1 MVIGIIEDDKL
12 LRKALDTSLK
22 NQGYTTILAA
32 SRKEA
37 IKNIDSSVD
46 LLIVDIGLPD
56 GDGINLYQELQKNGK
71 IPAIFLTAK
80 DDEKDML
87 KAFDTGA
94 DDYVVKPFSIKVLLK
109 RIEVVLKRKSNENT
123 FMCGQVI
130 LYSDRK
136 QVFVGETE
144 IFLTVKEYQL
154 LEYLIMNQ
162 NQVLTKEMLSVMY
175 LEWDIEWEISMV
187 VAISTVLLIGFIL
200 GGSTVYLVE
209 NHLRAKEMNKI
220 YKLTESLINGNELD
234 GSDIG
239 KETLYSK
246 TTNQLIRLQEM
257 LEGRRK
263 EAEKSQYEIQ
273 KLISEIAHQ
282 LRTPLSNIKNY
293 TELLQES
300 LNETQEVLNAEYMK
314 DLRTSEEQ
322 LCFLVESFIK
332 TARLE
337 QGIIQVHMQ
346 KENLVETILNA
357 LGQIQK
363 KAEEKEIFFQV
374 ELPEKIICEHDKNW
388 MCEAFYNVFDNAVKY
403 SKNNSTINITMK
415 QTEMFYKI
423 QVRDYGIGIRDGE
436 ENKIFQRF
444 YRGEQARGQEGC
456 GIGLYLSREIVLL
469 QKGMMKAKQMK
480 PGLLI
485 EVNLPVET
493 VHMQLVRS
501 L

>member
-1 MVIGIIEDDKL
+1 MAV
-12 LRKALDTSLK
+12 
-22 NQGYTTILAA
+22 
-32 SRKEA
+32 
-37 IKNIDSSVD
+37 
-46 LLIVDIGLPD
+46 
-56 GDGINLYQELQKNGK
+56 
-71 IPAIFLTAK
+71 AIF
-80 DDEKDML
+80 
-87 KAFDTGA
+87 
-94 DDYVVKPFSIKVLLK
+94 IVLL
-109 RIEVVLKRKSNENT
+109 T
-123 FMCGQVI
+123 
-130 LYSDRK
+130 
-136 QVFVGETE
+136 
-144 IFLTVKEYQL
+144 
-154 LEYLIMNQ
+154 
-162 NQVLTKEMLSVMY
+162 
-175 LEWDIEWEISMV
+175 
-187 VAISTVLLIGFIL
+187 GFIL
-200 GGSTVYLVE
+200 GGSAVYLVE
-209 NHLRAKEMNKI
+209 NHFRTKEMNKI
-220 YKLTESLINGNELD
+220 YKLTESLINGKDLD
-234 GSDIG
+234 DSDIG

-246 TTNQLIRLQEM
+246 TANQLIRLQEM

-293 TELLQES
+293 TELLQET
-300 LNETQEVLNAEYMK
+300 LNTEYIK

-363 KAEEKEIFFQV
+363 KAEDKDIFFQV

-403 SKNNSTINITMK
+403 SKNNSVIDITMK

-423 QVRDYGIGIRDGE
+423 QVRDYGIGIKDGE

-469 QKGMMKAKQMK
+469 QKGIMKAKQMK

-485 EVNLPVET
+485 EINLP
-493 VHMQLVRS
+493 L
-501 L
+501 

>member
-1 MVIGIIEDDKL
+1 
-12 LRKALDTSLK
+12 
-22 NQGYTTILAA
+22 
-32 SRKEA
+32 
-37 IKNIDSSVD
+37 
-46 LLIVDIGLPD
+46 
-56 GDGINLYQELQKNGK
+56 
-71 IPAIFLTAK
+71 
-80 DDEKDML
+80 
-87 KAFDTGA
+87 
-94 DDYVVKPFSIKVLLK
+94 
-109 RIEVVLKRKSNENT
+109 
-123 FMCGQVI
+123 
-130 LYSDRK
+130 
-136 QVFVGETE
+136 
-144 IFLTVKEYQL
+144 
-154 LEYLIMNQ
+154 
-162 NQVLTKEMLSVMY
+162 MY
-175 LEWDIEWEISMV
+175 LEWDIEWEISM
-187 VAISTVLLIGFIL
+187 AIAIFTVLLIGFIL

-209 NHLRAKEMNKI
+209 NHLRTNEMNKI

-239 KETLYSK
+239 KETIYSK
-246 TTNQLIRLQEM
+246 TTNQLIRLQEI

-263 EAEKSQYEIQ
+263 EAEKSKYEIQ

-282 LRTPLSNIKNY
+282 LRTPLANIKNY

-300 LNETQEVLNAEYMK
+300 LNETQKTLNTEYIK

-337 QGIIQVHMQ
+337 QGIIQVHTQ

-363 KAEEKEIFFQV
+363 KAEEKDIYFQV

-388 MCEAFYNVFDNAVKY
+388 MCEALYNVFDNAVKY
-403 SKNNSTINITMK
+403 SKSNSTINITMK

-423 QVRDYGIGIRDGE
+423 LIRDYGIGIRDGE

-444 YRGEQARGQEGC
+444 YRSEQARGQEGC

-485 EVNLPVET
+485 EVNLPV
-493 VHMQLVRS
+493 
-501 L
+501 

>member
-1 MVIGIIEDDKL
+1 MAV
-12 LRKALDTSLK
+12 
-22 NQGYTTILAA
+22 
-32 SRKEA
+32 
-37 IKNIDSSVD
+37 
-46 LLIVDIGLPD
+46 
-56 GDGINLYQELQKNGK
+56 
-71 IPAIFLTAK
+71 AIF
-80 DDEKDML
+80 
-87 KAFDTGA
+87 
-94 DDYVVKPFSIKVLLK
+94 IVLL
-109 RIEVVLKRKSNENT
+109 T
-123 FMCGQVI
+123 
-130 LYSDRK
+130 
-136 QVFVGETE
+136 
-144 IFLTVKEYQL
+144 
-154 LEYLIMNQ
+154 
-162 NQVLTKEMLSVMY
+162 
-175 LEWDIEWEISMV
+175 
-187 VAISTVLLIGFIL
+187 GFIL
-200 GGSTVYLVE
+200 GGSAVYLVE
-209 NHLRAKEMNKI
+209 NHFRTKEMNKI
-220 YKLTESLINGNELD
+220 YKLTESLINGKDLD
-234 GSDIG
+234 DSDIG

-246 TTNQLIRLQEM
+246 TANQLIRLQEM

-293 TELLQES
+293 TELLQET
-300 LNETQEVLNAEYMK
+300 LNTEYIK

-363 KAEEKEIFFQV
+363 KAEDKDIFFQV

-403 SKNNSTINITMK
+403 SKNNSVIDITMK

-469 QKGMMKAKQMK
+469 QKGIMKAKQMK

-485 EVNLPVET
+485 EVNLPV
-493 VHMQLVRS
+493 
-501 L
+501 

>member
-1 MVIGIIEDDKL
+1 
-12 LRKALDTSLK
+12 
-22 NQGYTTILAA
+22 
-32 SRKEA
+32 
-37 IKNIDSSVD
+37 
-46 LLIVDIGLPD
+46 
-56 GDGINLYQELQKNGK
+56 
-71 IPAIFLTAK
+71 
-80 DDEKDML
+80 
-87 KAFDTGA
+87 
-94 DDYVVKPFSIKVLLK
+94 
-109 RIEVVLKRKSNENT
+109 
-123 FMCGQVI
+123 
-130 LYSDRK
+130 
-136 QVFVGETE
+136 
-144 IFLTVKEYQL
+144 
-154 LEYLIMNQ
+154 
-162 NQVLTKEMLSVMY
+162 MLSVMY
-175 LEWDIEWEISMV
+175 LEWDIEWESSMA
-187 VAISTVLLIGFIL
+187 VAIFTVLLIGFIL

-209 NHLRAKEMNKI
+209 NHLRTNEMNKI

-282 LRTPLSNIKNY
+282 LRTPLANIKNY

-300 LNETQEVLNAEYMK
+300 LNETQETLNTEYMK

-322 LCFLVESFIK
+322 ICFLVESFIK

-363 KAEEKEIFFQV
+363 KAEDKEIFFQV

-403 SKNNSTINITMK
+403 SKNNSVIDITTK
-415 QTEMFYKI
+415 QTEMFYTI
-423 QVRDYGIGIRDGE
+423 QVRDYGIGIREGE

-469 QKGMMKAKQMK
+469 QKGIMKAKQMK

-485 EVNLPVET
+485 EVNLPV
-493 VHMQLVRS
+493 
-501 L
+501 

>member
-1 MVIGIIEDDKL
+1 
-12 LRKALDTSLK
+12 
-22 NQGYTTILAA
+22 
-32 SRKEA
+32 
-37 IKNIDSSVD
+37 
-46 LLIVDIGLPD
+46 
-56 GDGINLYQELQKNGK
+56 
-71 IPAIFLTAK
+71 
-80 DDEKDML
+80 
-87 KAFDTGA
+87 
-94 DDYVVKPFSIKVLLK
+94 
-109 RIEVVLKRKSNENT
+109 
-123 FMCGQVI
+123 
-130 LYSDRK
+130 
-136 QVFVGETE
+136 
-144 IFLTVKEYQL
+144 
-154 LEYLIMNQ
+154 
-162 NQVLTKEMLSVMY
+162 MLSVMY
-175 LEWDIEWEISMV
+175 LEWDIEWVSSMA
-187 VAISTVLLIGFIL
+187 VAIFTVLLIGFIL

-209 NHLRAKEMNKI
+209 NHLRTNEMNKI

-239 KETLYSK
+239 KETIYSK
-246 TTNQLIRLQEM
+246 TTNQLIRLQEI

-263 EAEKSQYEIQ
+263 EAEKSKYEIQ

-282 LRTPLSNIKNY
+282 LRTPLANIKNY

-300 LNETQEVLNAEYMK
+300 LNETQETLNTEYIK

-337 QGIIQVHMQ
+337 QGIIQVHTQ

-388 MCEAFYNVFDNAVKY
+388 MCEALYNVFDNAVKY
-403 SKNNSTINITMK
+403 SKNNSRINITMK

-423 QVRDYGIGIRDGE
+423 QIRDYGIGIRDRE

-444 YRGEQARGQEGC
+444 YRGEQERRQEGC

-485 EVNLPVET
+485 EVNLPV
-493 VHMQLVRS
+493 
-501 L
+501 

>member
-1 MVIGIIEDDKL
+1 MIH
-12 LRKALDTSLK
+12 R
-22 NQGYTTILAA
+22 
-32 SRKEA
+32 
-37 IKNIDSSVD
+37 
-46 LLIVDIGLPD
+46 
-56 GDGINLYQELQKNGK
+56 
-71 IPAIFLTAK
+71 
-80 DDEKDML
+80 
-87 KAFDTGA
+87 
-94 DDYVVKPFSIKVLLK
+94 
-109 RIEVVLKRKSNENT
+109 
-123 FMCGQVI
+123 
-130 LYSDRK
+130 
-136 QVFVGETE
+136 
-144 IFLTVKEYQL
+144 
-154 LEYLIMNQ
+154 
-162 NQVLTKEMLSVMY
+162 MLSVMY
-175 LEWDIEWEISMV
+175 LEWDIEWESSMA
-187 VAISTVLLIGFIL
+187 VAIFIVLLTGFIL
-200 GGSTVYLVE
+200 GGSAVYLVE
-209 NHLRAKEMNKI
+209 NHFRTKEMNKI
-220 YKLTESLINGNELD
+220 YKLTESLINGKDLD
-234 GSDIG
+234 DSDIG

-246 TTNQLIRLQEM
+246 TANQLIRLQEM

-293 TELLQES
+293 TELLQET
-300 LNETQEVLNAEYMK
+300 LNTEYIK

-363 KAEEKEIFFQV
+363 KAEDKDIFFQV

-403 SKNNSTINITMK
+403 SKNNSVIDITMK

-485 EVNLPVET
+485 EINLP
-493 VHMQLVRS
+493 L
-501 L
+501 

>member
-1 MVIGIIEDDKL
+1 
-12 LRKALDTSLK
+12 
-22 NQGYTTILAA
+22 
-32 SRKEA
+32 
-37 IKNIDSSVD
+37 
-46 LLIVDIGLPD
+46 
-56 GDGINLYQELQKNGK
+56 
-71 IPAIFLTAK
+71 
-80 DDEKDML
+80 
-87 KAFDTGA
+87 
-94 DDYVVKPFSIKVLLK
+94 
-109 RIEVVLKRKSNENT
+109 
-123 FMCGQVI
+123 
-130 LYSDRK
+130 
-136 QVFVGETE
+136 
-144 IFLTVKEYQL
+144 
-154 LEYLIMNQ
+154 
-162 NQVLTKEMLSVMY
+162 MLSVIY
-175 LEWDIEWEISMV
+175 LEWDIEWVSSMA
-187 VAISTVLLIGFIL
+187 VAIFTVLLIGFIL

-209 NHLRAKEMNKI
+209 NHLRTNEMNKI

-239 KETLYSK
+239 KETIYSK
-246 TTNQLIRLQEM
+246 TTNQLIRLQEI

-263 EAEKSQYEIQ
+263 EAEKSKYEIQ

-282 LRTPLSNIKNY
+282 LRTPLANIKNY

-300 LNETQEVLNAEYMK
+300 LNETQETLNTEYIK

-337 QGIIQVHMQ
+337 QGIIQVHTQ

-388 MCEAFYNVFDNAVKY
+388 MCEALYNVFDNAVKY
-403 SKNNSTINITMK
+403 SKNNSRINITMK

-423 QVRDYGIGIRDGE
+423 QIRDYGIGIRDRE

-444 YRGEQARGQEGC
+444 YRGEQARRQEGC

-485 EVNLPVET
+485 EVNLPV
-493 VHMQLVRS
+493 
-501 L
+501 

>member
-1 MVIGIIEDDKL
+1 
-12 LRKALDTSLK
+12 
-22 NQGYTTILAA
+22 
-32 SRKEA
+32 
-37 IKNIDSSVD
+37 
-46 LLIVDIGLPD
+46 
-56 GDGINLYQELQKNGK
+56 
-71 IPAIFLTAK
+71 
-80 DDEKDML
+80 
-87 KAFDTGA
+87 
-94 DDYVVKPFSIKVLLK
+94 
-109 RIEVVLKRKSNENT
+109 
-123 FMCGQVI
+123 
-130 LYSDRK
+130 
-136 QVFVGETE
+136 
-144 IFLTVKEYQL
+144 
-154 LEYLIMNQ
+154 
-162 NQVLTKEMLSVMY
+162 MY
-175 LEWDIEWEISMV
+175 LEWDIEWENSMV
-187 VAISTVLLIGFIL
+187 VVIFTVFLIGLIL
-200 GGSTVYLVE
+200 GGSIVYLYE

-220 YKLTESLINGNELD
+220 YKLTESLINGNDLD
-234 GSDIG
+234 DSDIG

-263 EAEKSQYEIQ
+263 EAEKSRYEIQ

-300 LNETQEVLNAEYMK
+300 LDETQEVLNTEYMK

-363 KAEEKEIFFQV
+363 KAEEKDIYFQV

-403 SKNNSTINITMK
+403 SKNNSVIDITTK
-415 QTEMFYKI
+415 QTEMFYTI
-423 QVRDYGIGIRDGE
+423 QVRDYGIGIREGE

-444 YRGEQARGQEGC
+444 YRGEQARGHKGC

-485 EVNLPVET
+485 EINLP
-493 VHMQLVRS
+493 L
-501 L
+501 